1 MFDREIQKQRL
12 AELINQSGKSI
23 RQIALDAGVDDVMLR
38 HWRKRGIGNMPRLE
52 FVTSVARALNS
63 TAKWLLDA

>member
-52 FVTSVARALNS
+52 LVTCVARTLNS

>member
-23 RQIALDAGVDDVMLR
+23 RQIALDAGVDDVILR

-52 FVTSVARALNS
+52 LVTCVARALNS